1 MTQERKAKT
10 IALGI
15 TLLLCALVIALM
27 LVLTLK
33 RAEHGDRTWPPVDS
47 SELLFEGEYVKLGDI
62 PEPEHNDNN
71 ASTTAEATDI
81 SGIDRTDGGT
91 PEKAATPLLT
101 SEQESPAKVTKKPQ
115 PEKAGP
121 TKEELEKQQ
130 KEKRQEEQSR
140 EIANRV
146 KFGGSGSGSGNSG
159 KSGSPNG
166 NADHGAL
173 SGAPG
178 TSLKGRTLE
187 SWARPTGRAT
197 GTIVVSVRVNR
208 QGHVIAASY
217 SRGTGAVAANT
228 AARQSCVQAA
238 KNSRFSVS
246 TEAPAEQTGTITYK
260 FD

>member
-1 MTQERKAKT
+1 MTNRRAKI

-27 LVLTLK
+27 LVLTLR
-33 RAEHGDRTWPPVDS
+33 RAEHIDRVWPPVDS
-47 SELLFEGEYVKLGDI
+47 SELLMDGEYVKLGNI
-62 PEPEHNDNN
+62 PEPNHDNDTES
-71 ASTTAEATDI
+71 ASEATDV
-81 SGIDRTDGGT
+81 SGNDLHDGGT
-91 PEKAATPLLT
+91 PEAAPAPLVT
-101 SEQESPAKVTKKPQ
+101 TGKESPAKVTKKPQ
-115 PEKAGP
+115 PEKTGP
-121 TKEELEKQQ
+121 TKEELEQQQ
-130 KEKRQEEQSR
+130 KEKRQQEQSR

-146 KFGGSGSGSGNSG
+146 KFGGSGKGSGTSG

-173 SGAPG
+173 SGTPG

-187 SWARPTGRAT
+187 SWARPSGRAT
-197 GTIVVSVRVNR
+197 GSIVVSVKVNR
-208 QGHVIAASY
+208 QGMVTDASY
-217 SRGTGAVAANT
+217 SHGTGPVAANT

-246 TEAPAEQTGTITYK
+246 NDAPAEQRGTITYR

>member
-1 MTQERKAKT
+1 MTQERKVKS

-33 RAEHGDRTWPPVDS
+33 RAEHEDRVWPPVDS
-47 SELLFEGEYVKLGDI
+47 SELLFDGEYVKFGDI
-62 PEPEHNDNN
+62 PEPAHNDNK
-71 ASTTAEATDI
+71 ASSTAQSPDI
-81 SGIDRTDGGT
+81 SGIDRTDGDT
-91 PEKAATPLLT
+91 PEKAPAPVIT
-101 SEQESPAKVTKKPQ
+101 SEQESPAKMTKKPQ

-121 TKEELEKQQ
+121 TKEELEKRE
-130 KEKRQEEQSR
+130 KEKRQQEQKK

-146 KFGGSGSGSGNSG
+146 KFGGTGSGRGESG

-173 SGAPG
+173 SGTPG

-246 TEAPAEQTGTITYK
+246 TDAPAEQTGTITYK

>member
-1 MTQERKAKT
+1 MTNSRVK
-10 IALGI
+10 IVALGI
-15 TLLLCALVIALM
+15 TLLLCALMIALM

-33 RAEHGDRTWPPVDS
+33 RAEHTERRWPPVDS
-47 SELLFEGEYVKLGDI
+47 SELLMDGEYVKLGNI
-62 PEPEHNDNN
+62 AEPNRDDNTES
-71 ASTTAEATDI
+71 ASEATDI
-81 SGIDRTDGGT
+81 SGQDRTDAGS
-91 PEKAATPLLT
+91 PEAAPAPLLT
-101 SEQESPAKVTKKPQ
+101 STKQSPAKVTKKPQ
-115 PEKAGP
+115 PEKNGP
-121 TKEELEKQQ
+121 TKEELEQLQ
-130 KEKRQEEQSR
+130 KEKRQQEQSR

-146 KFGGSGSGSGNSG
+146 KFGGSGKGSGSSG

-173 SGAPG
+173 SGTPG

-197 GTIVVSVRVNR
+197 GTIVVNVRVNR
-208 QGHVIAASY
+208 QGSVVAASY
-217 SRGTGAVAANT
+217 SHGTGAVAAST

-246 TEAPAEQTGTITYK
+246 TDAPAEQRGTITYR

>member
-1 MTQERKAKT
+1 MTNNRRAKI
-10 IALGI
+10 IALSVTI
-15 TLLLCALVIALM
+15 VLCALMIAMMLM
-27 LVLTLK
+27 LTLK
-33 RAEHGDRTWPPVDS
+33 RAEHSERTWPPVDS

-62 PEPEHNDNN
+62 PEPEQNDNN
-71 ASTTAEATDI
+71 ASEAEATDI
-81 SGIDRTDGGT
+81 SGIDRTNAGT
-91 PEKAATPLLT
+91 PEQAPAPVLT

-115 PEKAGP
+115 PENPGP
-121 TKEELEKQQ
+121 TKEELEQQQ
-130 KEKRQEEQSR
+130 KEKLQQEQSQQ
-140 EIANRV
+140 IANRV
-146 KFGGSGSGSGNSG
+146 KFGGSGSGKGNSG

-178 TSLKGRTLE
+178 TSLKGRSLE
-187 SWARPTGRAT
+187 SWARPTGHAT

-208 QGHVIAASY
+208 QGKVIAASY

-246 TEAPAEQTGTITYK
+246 MEAPAEQTGTITYK

>member
-1 MTQERKAKT
+1 MTQERKVKS

-33 RAEHGDRTWPPVDS
+33 RAEHEDRVWPPVDS
-47 SELLFEGEYVKLGDI
+47 SELLFDGEYVKFGDI
-62 PEPEHNDNN
+62 PEPAHNDNK
-71 ASTTAEATDI
+71 ASSTAQSPDI

-91 PEKAATPLLT
+91 PEKAPAPVIT
-101 SEQESPAKVTKKPQ
+101 SEQESPAKVTKNRSRKKPD
-115 PEKAGP
+115 PPKRNLKKRERETP
-121 TKEELEKQQ
+121 TRTKK
-130 KEKRQEEQSR
+130 

-146 KFGGSGSGSGNSG
+146 KFGGTGSGRGESG

-173 SGAPG
+173 SGTPG
-178 TSLKGRTLE
+178 TSLKGRILE

-238 KNSRFSVS
+238 KTAVFGVNGC
-246 TEAPAEQTGTITYK
+246 TGRADRHNYL
-260 FD
+260 